1 MEQRSDNSAN
11 RNSDATK
18 PRNIRHIP
26 AIDGLRALAVIA
38 VLLYHLGFNWIPG
51 GFLGVDLF
59 FVISGYVIT
68 RLLLDSIQ
76 RSGGLDLRGFYL
88 ARARRLLPA
97 LVFMIITT
105 ALFVGVWAP
114 EAIKRFLTDLPFV
127 LTGTMN
133 WALVYRHQD
142 YFASIGR
149 PPLLQHTW
157 SLAVESQFYLIWPLI
172 LLIVL
177 KQFGKKMIPKAAL
190 TIAAT
195 SGVALLVLSFRL
207 DATNGQ
213 RVSHVYFGTDTHSIG
228 LFLGA
233 ALAVSWIPQN
243 LTTRI
248 AQRAQDF
255 IDGIGV
261 VGLLGILGCF
271 LFINE
276 NDATLYRIAFPL
288 TGIFA
293 CATIISLVHPASRF
307 APLLS
312 SKPILW
318 IGERSYAIY
327 LWHWI
332 IFQVTRPS
340 VDLAGATWALYAL
353 RILIVFALAD
363 ISLRW
368 VELPVRHGN
377 IESWFRGMKY
387 RTKRVRI
394 RQKGSVIVG
403 ILALI
408 VATSLVSANAI
419 TQSARSQEI
428 LKASLSS
435 QTSANDAAIPP
446 VSAAT
451 PELWVT
457 GDSVILGI
465 RFTLGQISPI
475 GLINARVG
483 RQADELITVLRHDKS
498 AMKGSTI
505 ILDLGNNNRLTTS
518 EVATVFAEIADQPH
532 IIMVNT
538 AVPRPWREWD
548 NQLIQSYAKKYPQAT
563 VIDWYSISKGHPEY
577 FGPDGVHLVQ
587 AGINVY
593 VGAIVE
599 ALPASDAVINK

>member
-1 MEQRSDNSAN
+1 MESKH
-11 RNSDATK
+11 T
-18 PRNIRHIP
+18 IRHIS
-26 AIDGLRALAVIA
+26 AIDGLRAIAVIA

-88 ARARRLLPA
+88 ARIRRLLPA
-97 LVFMIITT
+97 LLFMIVTT

-114 EAIKRFLTDLPFV
+114 EAIKRFLTDIPFV

-157 SLAVESQFYLIWPLI
+157 SLAVESQFYLVWPL
-172 LLIVL
+172 LLLLVL
-177 KQFGKKMIPKAAL
+177 RRFGKKRIPGAAL
-190 TIAAT
+190 AIAAI
-195 SGVALLVLSFRL
+195 SGAALLLLSVRL
-207 DATNGQ
+207 DAANEQ
-213 RVSHVYFGTDTHSIG
+213 SVSHVYFGTDTHSIG

-243 LTTRI
+243 LRI
-248 AQRAQDF
+248 NVSQRAQDF

-261 VGLLGILGCF
+261 IGLLGLVTCF

-276 NDATLYRIAFPL
+276 TDPALYRLAFPL
-288 TGIFA
+288 AGIFG
-293 CATIISLVHPASRF
+293 CAIIISLVHPASRF

-312 SKPILW
+312 SKPMLW

-332 IFQVTRPS
+332 IFQITRPS

-368 VELPVRHGN
+368 VELPIRNGFV
-377 IESWFRGMKY
+377 ESWFRGMKY
-387 RTKRVRI
+387 RTKKVRI
-394 RQKGSVIVG
+394 QQKSAVLLGLLT
-403 ILALI
+403 ILI
-408 VATSLVSANAI
+408 ATSLVSANAI
-419 TQSARSQEI
+419 TQSSRLQSV
-428 LKASLSS
+428 LKASL
-435 QTSANDAAIPP
+435 AEPP
-446 VSAAT
+446 IVARPQVENESGIW
-451 PELWVT
+451 LT

-465 RFTLGQISPI
+465 RYSLDQVEPI

-483 RQADELITVLRHDKS
+483 RQAAELITVLKHDKIHMRNS
-498 AMKGSTI
+498 PI
-505 ILDLGNNNRLTTS
+505 ILDLGNNNWLTES
-518 EVATVFAEIADQPH
+518 EVASVFNEIKDQPQ
-532 IIMVNT
+532 IIIINT
-538 AVPRPWREWD
+538 AVPRPWRD
-548 NQLIQSYAKKYPQAT
+548 NNDALIAQYAQEYPR
-563 VIDWYSISKGHPEY
+563 VSVVDWRKISEGHPEY
-577 FGPDGVHLVQ
+577 FGPDGVHLVP
-587 AGINVY
+587 AGVSVY
-593 VGAIVE
+593 VSAIRSV
-599 ALPASDAVINK
+599 LKTSVSK